1 MNMYI
6 IYVSLIIYK
15 NTPLEYTI
23 QGEYEYMNNIIKDII
38 ILGVLKPL
46 KKHLAIFSINVMVL
60 FWRVKLKFLL
70 NGF

>member
-23 QGEYEYMNNIIKDII
+23 QGEYEYMNNIVKDII

-46 KKHLAIFSINVMVL
+46 KKTPSYI
-60 FWRVKLKFLL
+60 
-70 NGF
+70 